1 MVICGIRLKMR
12 LMLLREGM
20 GRSSGLRRGIKISWG
35 WNLKLS
41 VRSVSFA
48 RFYAF
53 LSSSFLVLVLPLLMC
68 LSCRRSP
75 CILHRR
81 ALCPCPCSDICRQA
95 ACRRLPLA
103 RYARCSVQLTDE
115 VVQDEEWR
123 LSFLIA
129 FLD

>member
-1 MVICGIRLKMR
+1 MWNKIKNAPYVAAGRDGKVQWIAAGYQNQLGLESQVVGAICK
-12 LMLLREGM
+12 
-20 GRSSGLRRGIKISWG
+20 
-35 WNLKLS
+35 
-41 VRSVSFA
+41 FC
-48 RFYAF
+48 
-53 LSSSFLVLVLPLLMC
+53 PLLCFSFIFISCSCLAIADMC